1 MCAAPVGA
9 VVFDAYGTLL
19 EVGSHTAACAAPA
32 PHTPP
37 PHTALCAARWR
48 GKQLEYPFLRSRMG
62 RYADLWQ
69 VTAEAQ

>member
-32 PHTPP
+32 PHT
-37 PHTALCAARWR
+37 AVCGARWR

>member
-32 PHTPP
+32 ANTDGGGGG
-37 PHTALCAARWR
+37 W
-48 GKQLEYPFLRSRMG
+48 GGEQLEYPFLRSRMG